1 MILADFENSW
11 RNRINKR
18 WWEIWWKQRTS
29 VFEYSLNSIIKI
41 GLYDFTDSTISK
53 LVHYEFNCSWHRL
66 NHTGWYR
73 LKNALV
79 WTCLNQLEP
88 VIKINSELTGH
99 FDIRAAKS
107 HELIQGSSDP
117 SHFIFE
123 IHFKNRWMIRPW
135 IRHRTTLKLN
145 DEFLDRF
152 KIDWRLKFRVVLMF
166 YMSDPTL
173 SDIDFKNK
181 MASVCTTL
189 M

>member
-11 RNRINKR
+11 CNRINKR
-18 WWEIWWKQRTS
+18 WWKIWWKQRTS

-88 VIKINSELTGH
+88 VIKINSELTLLYWH
-99 FDIRAAKS
+99 LKIHLLFW
-107 HELIQGSSDP
+107 HQGNIIPCNS
-117 SHFIFE
+117 
-123 IHFKNRWMIRPW
+123 
-135 IRHRTTLKLN
+135 L
-145 DEFLDRF
+145 
-152 KIDWRLKFRVVLMF
+152 RVVKIQAILF
-166 YMSDPTL
+166 LKSMS
-173 SDIDFKNK
+173 
-181 MASVCTTL
+181 
-189 M
+189 